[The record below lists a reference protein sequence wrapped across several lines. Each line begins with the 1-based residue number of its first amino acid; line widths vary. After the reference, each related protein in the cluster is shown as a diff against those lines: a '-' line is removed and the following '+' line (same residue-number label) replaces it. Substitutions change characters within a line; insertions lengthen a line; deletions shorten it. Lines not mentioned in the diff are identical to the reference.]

1 MARYAVKAI
10 VELPSRLVARA
21 MTGALAREL
30 EKPKYR
36 RLGIR
41 LVSVEIEELKE

>member
-1 MARYAVKAI
+1 MARFVIIAT
-10 VELPSRLVARA
+10 VECPRLFVRQIPRKL
-21 MTGALAREL
+21 ALEL

-41 LVSVEIEELKE
+41 LESIEIEGMKE